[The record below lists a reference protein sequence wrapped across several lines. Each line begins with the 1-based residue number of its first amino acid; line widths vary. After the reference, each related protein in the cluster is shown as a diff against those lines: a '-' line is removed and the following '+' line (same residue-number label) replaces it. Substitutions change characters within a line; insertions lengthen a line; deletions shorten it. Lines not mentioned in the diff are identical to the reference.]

1 MMEKAAKA
9 IRDAGLAQ
17 ARLMRDKARATAM
30 KRKEEYLGARVPR
43 ELRSKVIARA
53 AELGIPVSILI
64 RNILEQAFST
74 ADGQDRQSGRQET
87 DTTAGQKIAGA
98 FASVI
103 GWEQI
108 TLNRDMHC
116 SACGTTI
123 PSGSVVTLGLAAPGE
138 DHVILCGKCNKAIG

>member
-74 ADGQDRQSGRQET
+74 ADGQDR
-87 DTTAGQKIAGA
+87 
-98 FASVI
+98 
-103 GWEQI
+103 
-108 TLNRDMHC
+108 
-116 SACGTTI
+116 
-123 PSGSVVTLGLAAPGE
+123 
-138 DHVILCGKCNKAIG
+138 